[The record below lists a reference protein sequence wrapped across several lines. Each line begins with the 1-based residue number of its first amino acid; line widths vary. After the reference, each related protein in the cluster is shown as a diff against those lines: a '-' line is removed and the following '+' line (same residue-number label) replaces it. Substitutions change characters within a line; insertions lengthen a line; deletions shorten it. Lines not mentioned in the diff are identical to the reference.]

1 MRTWMGKMLQNL
13 LQIRR
18 QNIQSQTIL
27 QHFSNPEDTFKSAKN
42 FLEKRDPEGD
52 SYKATISKVLSK
64 ISNRKK
70 TSKQQYNFCKA
81 KVSLEVHSM

>member
-1 MRTWMGKMLQNL
+1 MGKMLQNL
-13 LQIRR
+13 LQIGR
-18 QNIQSQTIL
+18 QNMQSQTIP

-52 SYKATISKVLSK
+52 SYNTTISKVLSK